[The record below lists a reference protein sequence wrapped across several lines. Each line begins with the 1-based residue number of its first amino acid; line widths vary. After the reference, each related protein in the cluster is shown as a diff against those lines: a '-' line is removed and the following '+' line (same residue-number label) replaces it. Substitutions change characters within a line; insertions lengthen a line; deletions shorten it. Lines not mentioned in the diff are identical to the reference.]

1 MPESGYTLGMRGLL
15 ALLLAALPAAA
26 LDSAPVQGTAGTQLR
41 AVWSKARTKYPDAK
55 LLSVTGAVGADGRV
69 RCSPTAPFQ
78 SGWRFT
84 FYSPAVDEFVMMAE
98 CGGQIA
104 GPLRQLRSRGADA
117 AKLTVSGKFVD
128 SDTALKALAKAGV
141 DLAAVEAKTP
151 GKRAFSMQL
160 SRLDDERFKE
170 HPPVWRVN
178 AGGDSW
184 VVDAVHNEKFN
195 PERYGL
201 DFTVQL
207 ASAIANSETL
217 AMRPKKADVYSAKTD
232 LEKVLAYAKKHFP
245 EANLMA
251 IEGLV
256 DAWGAS
262 MCIGPGDGWAYYFYN
277 PRRRDFEV
285 LFSCKGFVGPG
296 PTRNIPVDLARHEP
310 LAGPY
315 VDSDTVIDS
324 VLVTHGDAFNET
336 MGSRFTRKATALL
349 RQYKTPP
356 FTDPAL
362 WKVRML
368 WELTVGR
375 TVFRFDA
382 VTGRLL
388 DVR

>member
-1 MPESGYTLGMRGLL
+1 MR
-15 ALLLAALPAAA
+15 ALFLVLVAALPAAA
-26 LDSAPVQGTAGTQLR
+26 IDSAPLQQTAGSKLR
-41 AVWSKARTKYPDAK
+41 EVWGMARGKYPDAK
-55 LLSVTGAVGADGRV
+55 LLSVTGATGADGRV

-84 FYSPAVDEFVMMAE
+84 FYAPAADEFVMMAE
-98 CGGQIA
+98 CGGTIA
-104 GPLRQLRSRGADA
+104 GPLRQLRSHGEAA
-117 AKLTVSGKFVD
+117 AKLTISGKFID
-128 SDTALKALAKAGV
+128 SDTALKTLAKAGI
-141 DLAAVEAKTP
+141 DLAKVEAKTP
-151 GKRAFSMQL
+151 GKRAFSLQL
-160 SRLDDERFKE
+160 ARLDDERFKQ

-178 AGGDSW
+178 GGGDSW

-217 AMRPKKADVYSAKTD
+217 ASRPKKGDVYSAKTD
-232 LEKVLAYAKKHFP
+232 LEKVLVYAREHFP

-251 IEGLV
+251 VEGLV

-262 MCIGPGDGWAYYFYN
+262 MCIGPGDGWAFYFYN

-296 PTRNIPVDLARHEP
+296 PAKNIPVDIARHEP
-310 LAGPY
+310 IVGPY
-315 VDSDTVIDS
+315 VDSDTVIDA

-336 MGSRFTRKATALL
+336 MGSHFTRKATAVL

-356 FTDPAL
+356 FSDPAL

-368 WELTVGR
+368 WELTIGR

-382 VTGRLL
+382 VNGRLL

>member
-1 MPESGYTLGMRGLL
+1 MRALGVLV
-15 ALLLAALPAAA
+15 LAALPAFCLEAVP
-26 LDSAPVQGTAGTQLR
+26 LQGTAGSKLR
-41 AVWSKARTKYPDAK
+41 DVWALARAKYPDAK
-55 LLSVTGAVGADGRV
+55 LLSVTGATGVDGRV

-84 FYSPAVDEFVMMAE
+84 FYSPAADEFVMMAE
-98 CGGQIA
+98 CGGQMA
-104 GPLRQLRSRGADA
+104 GPLRQLRSHAEA
-117 AKLTVSGKFVD
+117 VAKLTISGKFID
-128 SDTALKALAKAGV
+128 SDSALKALIKAGV
-141 DLAAVEAKTP
+141 DLPGIEAKTP
-151 GKRAFSMQL
+151 GKRAFSMSL
-160 SRLDDERFKE
+160 ARLDDDRFKE

-178 AGGDSW
+178 GGGESW

-217 AMRPKKADVYSAKTD
+217 AMRPKRADVYSAKTD
-232 LEKVLAYAKKHFP
+232 LEKVLVYARDHFP

-251 IEGLV
+251 IEALV

-262 MCIGPGDGWAYYFYN
+262 TCIGPGDGWAYYFYN

-315 VDSDTVIDS
+315 VDSDTVIDA

-356 FTDPAL
+356 FSDPAL

-368 WELTVGR
+368 WELTIGR

>member
-1 MPESGYTLGMRGLL
+1 MTRFAVLL
-15 ALLLAALPAAA
+15 ALLAAPAAA
-26 LDSAPVQGTAGTQLR
+26 LDSAPLQQTAGSKLR
-41 AVWSKARTKYPDAK
+41 DVWAQARGKYPDAK
-55 LLSVTGAVGADGRV
+55 LLSITGATGSDGRV

-78 SGWRFT
+78 SGWRLT

-98 CGGQIA
+98 CGGVIA

-117 AKLTVSGKFVD
+117 AKLTVSGKFID
-128 SDTALKALAKAGV
+128 SDMALKTLGKAGI
-141 DLAAVEAKTP
+141 DLAAIEAKTP
-151 GKRAFSMQL
+151 GKRAFSL
-160 SRLDDERFKE
+160 SLARLDDTRFKA
-170 HPPVWRVN
+170 HPPVWRVTSG
-178 AGGDSW
+178 ADSW

-217 AMRPKKADVYSAKTD
+217 AARPKKGDVYSAKTD
-232 LEKVLAYAKKHFP
+232 LEKVLSYARDHFP

-251 IEGLV
+251 VEGLV

-296 PTRNIPVDLARHEP
+296 PARNIPVDLARHEP

-315 VDSDTVIDS
+315 VDSDTVIDA

-349 RQYKTPP
+349 RQYKTAP
-356 FTDPAL
+356 FNDPAL

-368 WELTVGR
+368 WELTIGR

-382 VTGRLL
+382 VNGRLL